1 MTKVLIATDGSDTAV
16 AAATRAGQVIGD
28 ADTVTVLSV
37 VTDLP
42 GDDAGGI
49 EGSAESPEEAER
61 RLEGEERDASAAI
74 DAVVAAL
81 PEAWRS
87 KVTRRVEAG
96 DAGPMIVWVAEHE
109 GTEVVVVGS
118 HGHGI
123 FKRLVMG
130 SVSQHVVNHAPCP
143 VFVVPAPRS

>member
-1 MTKVLIATDGSDTAV
+1 VTKVLIATDGSDTAV